1 MTFARIRS
9 LALIAVLVLAAGILV
24 IVAITKD
31 TQTDSAHQAQTC
43 PSGYVQAN
51 LRLPEDP
58 KTVKINVYNAT
69 DTVSLATNVG
79 TDFRNRR
86 FNVIKMANDPLKK
99 AVNDVAVLRYGPKT
113 VGAAYLL
120 DAYFLNAARH
130 EFDVQRTDDVV
141 DVVIGTG
148 FRQLATST
156 EVAQAVIAA
165 GPAFVDRHPPAPKGT
180 CDSGF

>member
-9 LALIAVLVLAAGILV
+9 LVLVAVLLLAAGVLV
-24 IVAITKD
+24 VIAITRD
-31 TQTDSAHQAQTC
+31 TQTDSAHQAQAC
-43 PSGYVQAN
+43 PAGYVQAN
-51 LRLPEDP
+51 LRLPEE
-58 KTVKINVYNAT
+58 TRTIKINVYNAT
-69 DTVSLATNVG
+69 DTVNLATNVG
-79 TDFRNRR
+79 TDFRNRK
-86 FNVIKMANDPLKK
+86 FTVVKTANDPLKK
-99 AVNDVAVLRYGPKT
+99 AVGDVAVLRYGPKT

-120 DAYFLNAARH
+120 DAYFLNAAKH
-130 EFDVQRTDDVV
+130 EFDIARTDDVV

>member
-1 MTFARIRS
+1 MTFARIRA
-9 LALIAVLVLAAGILV
+9 LALVAVLVIAAGILA
-24 IVAITKD
+24 IVAIAKD
-31 TQTDSAHQAQTC
+31 TQTDTSHTAVTC
-43 PSGYVQAN
+43 PSGYVMAN

-79 TDFRNRR
+79 NDFKNRK
-86 FNVIKMANDPLKK
+86 FTVVKMANDPLKK
-99 AVNDVAVLRYGPKT
+99 SVSDVAVLRYGPKA

-120 DAYFLNAARH
+120 DAYFLNDARH
-130 EFDVQRTDDVV
+130 EFDINRTDELV
-141 DVVIGTG
+141 DVVIGTD

-165 GPAFVDRHPPAPKGT
+165 GPNFVDRHPPAPKGT